1 MNLSDLK
8 MVLSKIGVATE
19 NLQPSSPN
27 QLLIPC
33 PLAKWLHKADTDQ
46 DTHPSCS
53 IRFGDPDRSTLYNCF
68 SCKSQGKLWDL
79 VHTVG
84 SLSND
89 SDLTLFGL
97 KLAETD
103 EPSLSARLESISSS
117 FDDWVHERKG
127 TSLIVLQEEVL
138 ENFAVVRV
146 CDLARTYLPDRGIS
160 MSVAEEW
167 DLRYCFK
174 QKRIVFPVRD
184 ANSRLVGAVGR
195 AIFSDTR
202 PKYYNY
208 FGFET
213 GSTLGGL
220 HRLTGQPRIGVC
232 EGFFDAIRHWRLAQE
247 HGFDFVCTFTS
258 KTSKQQAELLL
269 SRDANIYYFYDQDE
283 AGESGWDLAKKRLG
297 KLSYGLR
304 RVVWADKT
312 LDVGGSNT
320 LQFKDILNG
329 IVSTVETTTGT
340 K

>member
-1 MNLSDLK
+1 
-8 MVLSKIGVATE
+8 
-19 NLQPSSPN
+19 
-27 QLLIPC
+27 
-33 PLAKWLHKADTDQ
+33 
-46 DTHPSCS
+46 
-53 IRFGDPDRSTLYNCF
+53 
-68 SCKSQGKLWDL
+68 
-79 VHTVG
+79 
-84 SLSND
+84 
-89 SDLTLFGL
+89 
-97 KLAETD
+97 
-103 EPSLSARLESISSS
+103 LSARLESISSS

-127 TSLIVLQEEVL
+127 PSLIVLQEEVL
-138 ENFAVVRV
+138 ENFVFAWRHQ
-146 CDLARTYLPDRGIS
+146 LASNYLQERGIS
-160 MSVAEEW
+160 QRVAADW
-167 DLRYCFK
+167 DLRYCLK